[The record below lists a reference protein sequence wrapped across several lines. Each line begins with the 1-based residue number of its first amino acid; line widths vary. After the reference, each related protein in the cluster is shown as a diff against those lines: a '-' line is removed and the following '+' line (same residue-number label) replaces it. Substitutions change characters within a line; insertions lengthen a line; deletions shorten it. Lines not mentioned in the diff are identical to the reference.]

1 VSKHDDHF
9 FNTFSTVIGILVT
22 ITLCILA
29 LARHLGAPIDAARAM
44 EDPAERQ
51 AVTERIA
58 PFGRAAVSG
67 ADNSALA
74 IKATTGGAG
83 PTAAALPKSGAEAY
97 QRTCSACH
105 ATGAAGA
112 PKYGNKG
119 DWAARLAQGK
129 ATLYQHA
136 LTGFKAM
143 PAKGGGADLS
153 DDLVRQ
159 AVDYMAKAAQ

>member
-9 FNTFSTVIGILVT
+9 FNTISAVIGILVT

-29 LARHLGAPIDAARAM
+29 FARHPGIPTAVVRAM
-44 EDPAERQ
+44 EDPDERQ
-51 AVTERIA
+51 EVSERIA

-83 PTAAALPKSGAEAY
+83 PSALAPPKNGAEAY

-105 ATGAAGA
+105 ATGVAGA
-112 PKYGNKG
+112 PKYGTKG

-153 DDLVRQ
+153 DALVRQ